1 MEINNEEMVVVL
13 AALGISSAVIK
24 HPAVIETIMKVDR
37 EAAMITLSSTLIL
50 ASKSDVIRKLVSN
63 IGEGV
68 EDLGNS

>member
-1 MEINNEEMVVVL
+1 MEIDKEEMVVVL

-24 HPAVIETIMKVDR
+24 HPATIETIMKVDK

-50 ASKSDVIRKLVSN
+50 ASKNDIIRGLVSK